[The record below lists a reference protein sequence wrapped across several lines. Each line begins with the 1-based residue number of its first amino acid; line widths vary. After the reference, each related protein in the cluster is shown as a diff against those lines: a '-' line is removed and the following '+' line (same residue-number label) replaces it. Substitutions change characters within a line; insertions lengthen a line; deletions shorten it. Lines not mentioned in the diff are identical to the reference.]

1 MSMPPWWPALGLA
14 TWAALLAALR
24 LRGPLDEYTLAQL
37 LMTFGPLVTVP
48 LGLSLTPTRPG
59 PHTNDAASPGTAQ
72 VALDASPGTA
82 HVPLDASPGTA
93 HVPLDASPEARR
105 LRWLFPPLALGAF
118 GLAAVALLD
127 PGPALRLGL
136 SVPYL
141 LFTALAALHA
151 LLRLIERRSLAL
163 SELAIDIAI
172 GCLAVAGMW
181 LLVANADLVLSG
193 FGGLWAMLTAAHFHF
208 AGFGAL
214 LYLGLLGRAR
224 AGAGRRSWPFDLLA
238 CGLLLALPMLAF
250 GIAASRSAELI
261 GVSLYVVL
269 LPWLALLTMHAALR
283 LRMPLAAR
291 GRLLLSA
298 ACLLLSTTLA
308 GLYGYRGHVPWD
320 ISIHTMLYFHA
331 SVNAL
336 GFVGLGLWGW
346 HARAR

>member
-1 MSMPPWWPALGLA
+1 MSMPSWWPALGLA
-14 TWAALLAALR
+14 LWTSVLATLR
-24 LRGPLDEYTLAQL
+24 LRGPLDEYALAQL

-48 LGLSLTPTRPG
+48 LGLSLTPARS
-59 PHTNDAASPGTAQ
+59 DAAES
-72 VALDASPGTA
+72 
-82 HVPLDASPGTA
+82 
-93 HVPLDASPEARR
+93 RR
-105 LRWLFPPLALGAF
+105 LRWLFPPLALGAL

-127 PGPALRLGL
+127 PGPALRIGL
-136 SVPYL
+136 SAPYL
-141 LFTALAALHA
+141 LFAALAALHA

-163 SELAIDIAI
+163 PELAIDVAI

-181 LLVANADLVLSG
+181 LLVANAGLVLGG

-224 AGAGRRSWPFDLLA
+224 AAAGRPAWPYAPLA
-238 CGLLLALPMLAF
+238 CGLLLALPLLAL
-250 GIAASRSAELI
+250 GIAASRVAELI
-261 GVSLYVVL
+261 GVSLYVAL

-283 LRMPLAAR
+283 LRAPLAAR
-291 GRLLLSA
+291 ARLLLSA

-320 ISIHTMLYFHA
+320 ISIQTMLYLHA

-346 HARAR
+346 QGLMRAAAQRQTR